1 MRWKQKHGEQFRI
14 PLLNLWPPK
23 KSRWNWIRSYWNCST
38 LFTSCVCG
46 YQNYWWM
53 WTQFR
58 SLSYDRQRL
67 KVSEPDE
74 PNATRGKLPKRTR
87 QRHKCRKMN
96 GNRFVALWCCR
107 RISEIIIFRLDNKV
121 SKWNFCDM
129 HENFADFQYAK
140 CNVVYCVRTNSDLIY
155 RSGRG
160 RETESRNVCFFGIFG
175 VLHLHVVFIR
185 SLTFFGLFR
194 VWFRN
199 GKEIAHVHHIQY
211 CMVLHC
217 LDSLILTASFALKFS
232 HSHCAHGQTLI
243 LKSDRNAAHSHTP
256 HTAHTHRN
264 YNA

>member
-160 RETESRNVCFFGIFG
+160 RERRRAEMCVFSVFLVCCICMLCSFVHSPFLGCFGFDFETAKKLLMYTTYNI
-175 VLHLHVVFIR
+175 
-185 SLTFFGLFR
+185 
-194 VWFRN
+194 VWFC
-199 GKEIAHVHHIQY
+199 IVSI
-211 CMVLHC
+211 
-217 LDSLILTASFALKFS
+217 ASF
-232 HSHCAHGQTLI
+232 
-243 LKSDRNAAHSHTP
+243 
-256 HTAHTHRN
+256 
-264 YNA
+264 